1 MTLIVAKFGGASVA
15 SPACIIQAAQ
25 KVAAEVNA
33 GNQVVVVVSA
43 MGDETNRLLAL
54 TTQLSPDPQLR
65 EVDVVISAG
74 EQVACGLMAIALKHI
89 GLRAQSC
96 LGWQIPITTT
106 GHFSRAR
113 ITSVT
118 TQKLESLLSAG
129 IIPVVAGFQG
139 VSADAEVTTFG
150 RGGSDLTAVAIAAAL
165 QADYCMLYKDV
176 DGIYSADPHKVDKAQ
191 LLSEVSY
198 EEMLELSSSGSKVI
212 QSRAIEAAIA
222 FDVDIHIKPTFSQG
236 QGTRIIKERVIK
248 EQELVT
254 GIVCNQ
260 EESKICLT
268 ETPVSPSVSAR
279 FFEALAEAKIA
290 IDMIIQNGLLEGQG
304 EDDLTFTLAQ
314 EDAGRAIQIAQNLK
328 EELGYKQI
336 ILSERVAK
344 ISLVG
349 VGMRGHASVAHK
361 LFATLA
367 AHGVLV
373 HGVST
378 SEIKMSV
385 LVSSDYAELAMRS
398 LHTVFGL
405 DKKDINDG
413 SSKATAA

>member
-1 MTLIVAKFGGASVA
+1 MTLIVAKFGGSSLA
-15 SPACIIQAAQ
+15 SPEQILNVAQ
-25 KVAAEVNA
+25 KIAAEVHS

-54 TTQLSPDPQLR
+54 STQLSPNPQMR
-65 EVDVVISAG
+65 EVDVVIAAG
-74 EQVACGLMAIALKHI
+74 EQVTCGLMAIALNHI
-89 GLRAQSC
+89 GLKAQSC
-96 LGWQIPITTT
+96 LGWQVPITTT
-106 GHFSRAR
+106 AHFARAR
-113 ITSVT
+113 ITSVS
-118 TQKLESLLSAG
+118 TQKLASLISDG

-139 VSADAEVTTFG
+139 VTADAELTTFG
-150 RGGSDLTAVAIAAAL
+150 RGGSDLTAVAVAAAL
-165 QADYCMLYKDV
+165 KADCCLLYKDV
-176 DGIYSADPHKVDKAQ
+176 DGIYSADPRKVEKAH

-198 EEMLELSSSGSKVI
+198 EEILELSSLGSQVI

-222 FDVDIHIKPTFSQG
+222 FDVAIHIKPTFSQSE
-236 QGTRIIKERVIK
+236 GTRIIKERVIK

-260 EESKICLT
+260 GESKICLT
-268 ETPVSPSVSAR
+268 EAPVSPSVAAR
-279 FFEALAEAKIA
+279 FFEALADAKIA
-290 IDMIIQNGLLEGQG
+290 VDMIIQNGLLEGQG
-304 EDDLTFTLAQ
+304 YDDLTFTLAQ
-314 EDAGRAIQIAQNLK
+314 EDAGKAIQIAQNLK
-328 EELGYKQI
+328 QELGYKEI

-349 VGMRGHASVAHK
+349 AGMRGHASVAHK

-367 AHGVLV
+367 AHGISV

-385 LVSSDYAELAMRS
+385 LVSSDYADLAMRT

-405 DKKDINDG
+405 DMKDVKDDPD
-413 SSKATAA
+413 KATAA